1 MNFIS
6 EGFRNM
12 DLLEWFESLN
22 KRKIE
27 AFVADKREEDL
38 QLEFKTVSS
47 SGMENRDDRKNFA
60 KALSGFANSSG
71 GLMVW
76 GINARKNERKVDC
89 AVEVKPIED
98 ISLFYAKL
106 NEFTGQFVLPIVDG
120 VRHRKIKAAG
130 TGGYAVTL
138 IPESYASP
146 HMAKGGEDRYYKR
159 SGDSFYRM
167 EHYDIEDMFGRR
179 KKPKLILQAWCKRT
193 SPLGV
198 NVILGLKNLGRGTA
212 KYPYVTIDVKRP
224 YSISQEEF
232 KYDVR
237 PTLRRLAFGQESG
250 QEFDSGKYGANA
262 DIVIHPDSVCDF
274 AKIGV
279 NDGSKGK
286 GWEKLVIHYEASAE
300 DVRNEKGELVLNY
313 TDIIQPKKI
322 GEKTQVFFGSSE
334 SR

>member
-1 MNFIS
+1 MHFIS
-6 EGFRNM
+6 EGFRTM
-12 DLLEWFESLN
+12 DLLEWFEALN

-27 AFVADKREEDL
+27 AFVADKREEGL

-47 SGMENRDDRKNFA
+47 SGLENKDDRKNFA

-71 GLMVW
+71 GLIVW
-76 GINARKNERKVDC
+76 GINARKNERQVDC

-106 NEFTGQFVLPIVDG
+106 NEFTGQFVSPIVDG
-120 VRHRKIKAAG
+120 VRHRKIKAAS
-130 TGGYAVTL
+130 TRGYAVTL

-167 EHYDIEDMFGRR
+167 EHFDLEDMFGRR
-179 KKPKLILQAWCKRT
+179 KKPKLILQARYERR
-193 SPLGV
+193 SSV
-198 NVILGLKNLGRGTA
+198 RVSVILGLKNLGRGTA

-224 YSISQEEF
+224 YSISREEF
-232 KYDVR
+232 NHDVR
-237 PTLRRLAFGQESG
+237 PTLRRLAFGQEFG

-274 AKIGV
+274 AKIEI

-286 GWEKLVIHYEASAE
+286 AWEQLVIHYDASA
-300 DVRNEKGELVLNY
+300 DDARSEKGELLLNY
-313 TDIIQPKKI
+313 IDIIQHKI
-322 GEKTQVFFGSSE
+322 GEKTRVVFGSSE